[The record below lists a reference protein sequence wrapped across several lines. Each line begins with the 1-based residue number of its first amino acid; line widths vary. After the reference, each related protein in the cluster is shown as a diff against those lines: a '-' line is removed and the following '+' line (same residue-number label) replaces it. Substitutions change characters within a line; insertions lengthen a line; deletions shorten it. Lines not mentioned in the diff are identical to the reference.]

1 MQLVEG
7 VDAIVHLGGISIDAP
22 FDDLLDAN
30 ILGTYNLYEAARR
43 HGVKRVVF
51 ASSNHAIGFH
61 PVTEVLDADAPQRPD
76 SLYGVT
82 KCFGESLSRYYFDR
96 FGIETVCLRIGSSFE
111 EPKNPRMLVTYL
123 SYRDFIE
130 LVRCSLFTNRVG
142 HAVVY
147 GASDNPVKWWDNAKA
162 GFLGFN
168 PQDSS
173 AQFAGPLSGDRR
185 RPPIATTPRSASRA
199 ARSCWASRWKTIGDF
214 WRRSS
219 GRLLLR
225 GLELVD
231 ERDVFAI
238 ASSRDMPRR
247 ASHASYLA
255 RLTMSSAPGRS
266 PRRRRRSPACR
277 ASRARAACRCR
288 APCAASSTRPRRRR
302 SRARASGAR
311 PVRLGLAARSASSR
325 STSSA
330 NQRASSSLPP

>member
-1 MQLVEG
+1 MDQSTATGKPFKRLLLTGAAGNLGRQLRGALAQWADVVRASDIAPIDDAAAHEEVSAVDLADRDAVMRLVEG

-22 FDDLLDAN
+22 FDDLIEAN
-30 ILGTYNLYEAARR
+30 IRGTYNIYEAARR
-43 HGVKRVVF
+43 HGVRRVVF

-147 GASDNPVKWWDNAKA
+147 GASDNPVKWWDNSKA

-173 AQFAGPLSGDRR
+173 VEFNDRF
-185 RPPIATTPRSASRA
+185 P
-199 ARSCWASRWKTIGDF
+199 
-214 WRRSS
+214 
-219 GRLLLR
+219 
-225 GLELVD
+225 V
-231 ERDVFAI
+231 
-238 ASSRDMPRR
+238 
-247 ASHASYLA
+247 
-255 RLTMSSAPGRS
+255 
-266 PRRRRRSPACR
+266 
-277 ASRARAACRCR
+277 R
-288 APCAASSTRPRRRR
+288 APTDDHDDPAQRFQG
-302 SRARASGAR
+302 GAF
-311 PVRLGLAARSASSR
+311 VLGEPMERGR
-325 STSSA
+325 
-330 NQRASSSLPP
+330 